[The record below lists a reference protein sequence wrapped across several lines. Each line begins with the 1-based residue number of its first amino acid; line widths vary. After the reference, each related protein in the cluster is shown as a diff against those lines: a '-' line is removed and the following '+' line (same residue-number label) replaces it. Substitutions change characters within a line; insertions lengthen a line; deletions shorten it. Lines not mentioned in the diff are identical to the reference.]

1 MDTNRL
7 HRDTNALLAAPI
19 MQAHIYSS
27 EEKHIREKTKG
38 IEKNIYLRGEQI
50 PGAGPPRRLNYVEWR
65 PIFINFQFGTSF
77 ISHFWRTE
85 F

>member
-38 IEKNIYLRGEQI
+38 IEKKYTSGVNKSRELGHRGD
-50 PGAGPPRRLNYVEWR
+50 
-65 PIFINFQFGTSF
+65 
-77 ISHFWRTE
+77 
-85 F
+85 